1 MIVRPIH
8 TGTVA
13 GQLVRFFT
21 PPEPDGKGEFPW
33 VSFVDLLVACT
44 MPMTVREAYL
54 NAVWTVP
61 GGDVRA
67 LATPTGPV
75 VVVSH
80 FVAQGVLGAA
90 AHVGHCGAMVEREY
104 VEEAVAALG
113 GLMDGA
119 PVERIL
125 ALLGEAARRG
135 RNRERQDA

>member
-1 MIVRPIH
+1 M
-8 TGTVA
+8 T
-13 GQLVRFFT
+13 T
-21 PPEPDGKGEFPW
+21 PTPDGSDAAPPIAMLAAKCCDPG
-33 VSFVDLLVACT
+33 VSPRV
-44 MPMTVREAYL
+44 TVIDFA
-54 NAVWTVP
+54 AVLS
-61 GGDVRA
+61 GGPEVRRA
-67 LATPTGPV
+67 ATPTGPV

-90 AHVGHCGAMVEREY
+90 AHHGHCGAMVEREY

>member
-1 MIVRPIH
+1 MPPRPSLCLRRSAATPASPPRVTVIDFAAVLSGGPEVR
-8 TGTVA
+8 
-13 GQLVRFFT
+13 
-21 PPEPDGKGEFPW
+21 
-33 VSFVDLLVACT
+33 
-44 MPMTVREAYL
+44 
-54 NAVWTVP
+54 
-61 GGDVRA
+61 RA
-67 LATPTGPV
+67 ATPTGPV

-90 AHVGHCGAMVEREY
+90 AHHGHCGAMVEREY